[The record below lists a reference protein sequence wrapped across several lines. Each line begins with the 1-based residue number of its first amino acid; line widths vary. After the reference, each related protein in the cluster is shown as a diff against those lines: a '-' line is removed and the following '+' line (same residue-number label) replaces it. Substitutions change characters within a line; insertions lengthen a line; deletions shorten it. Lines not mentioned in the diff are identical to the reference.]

1 MKKLLL
7 TIPAVFCLFAC
18 KGKEAEPEKMS
29 ATELSSEINKTLDN
43 LKNSEVIHMSMTMN
57 FMMMNYN
64 IDSYIDYQGKSA
76 YMVMEYNSFYD
87 VDEDGN
93 EDKCFI
99 KNETLS
105 KVSDGV
111 SYVYTCET
119 TTYENKPSYN
129 LKDETLEINT
139 YDETNEQIIAFEPV
153 SITDENLEGC
163 NYTTYKQDETTK
175 ITIGLSS
182 INFDNLTGSAT
193 VPSDIIDTE
202 MLSAYNFSGN
212 LNIEINSDNIKLNT
226 ENVNISVSMESEG
239 MTGSPSISMPFNI
252 NMVIESSTDK
262 SKFVLPNVAEE
273 NIIDNRNVL

>member
-18 KGKEAEPEKMS
+18 KEKEAEPDKMS

-87 VDEDGN
+87 VDEDGT
-93 EDKCFI
+93 EDSCFI
-99 KNETLS
+99 KHETIS

-139 YDETNEQIIAFEPV
+139 YDETNEQIIASEPV
-153 SITDENLEGC
+153 SITDENLDGY
-163 NYTTYKQDETTK
+163 NYTAYKQDETTK
-175 ITIGLSS
+175 ITIELSS
-182 INFDNLTGSAT
+182 INFNDLTESAT

-202 MLSAYNFSGN
+202 MLSAFNFSGN
-212 LNIEINSDNIKLNT
+212 LNIEINSDNIKFNT
-226 ENVNISVSMESEG
+226 ENVNVSAALQSGETVGSPTVSMPINLSLVVEG
-239 MTGSPSISMPFNI
+239 
-252 NMVIESSTDK
+252 STDK
-262 SKFVLPNVAEE
+262 SKFNIPEVSEE
-273 NIIDNRNVL
+273 NTIDFRE